1 MTPSCQF
8 RAKLSCLAL
17 GTGFAMSISGN
28 NPEQP
33 FNLTDMTK
41 KLKKADIIAA
51 VEKFGK
57 YGTLYAPSVSNDWNA
72 EIKSVYYNKQNGS
85 LWFGVYVQGG
95 NTDTDTSVSYED
107 FVSDGVYRGVTE
119 NHGFRYTLTKE
130 QRDEFMKGLAET
142 IKKLWDYENNTPK
155 DVKELE
161 ARKREVGGYKFIN
174 PAVDKLYDRLNL
186 RHSNYMYKPC
196 RKYDL
201 YKASE
206 RGLYKYINEH
216 LDEIARMTD
225 DEVHALYWEV
235 IWNEYQSMA

>member
-1 MTPSCQF
+1 
-8 RAKLSCLAL
+8 
-17 GTGFAMSISGN
+17 
-28 NPEQP
+28 
-33 FNLTDMTK
+33 MTK
-41 KLKKADIIAA
+41 ELKKADIISA

-57 YGTLYAPSVSNDWNA
+57 YDTLYAPSVSNDWNA
-72 EIKSVYYNKQNGS
+72 EIKSVYYNKQSGS
-85 LWFGVYVQGG
+85 LWFGVYVQGDS
-95 NTDTDTSVSYED
+95 TDTDTSVSYED

-119 NHGFRYTLTKE
+119 SHGFRYTLTKE

-155 DVKELE
+155 SVQEFE
-161 ARKREVGGYKFIN
+161 ARKREVGGYKFVN

-201 YKASE
+201 YNASKKA
-206 RGLYKYINEH
+206 LYKYINEH

-225 DEVHALYWEV
+225 DEVHALYWDV

>member
-1 MTPSCQF
+1 
-8 RAKLSCLAL
+8 
-17 GTGFAMSISGN
+17 
-28 NPEQP
+28 
-33 FNLTDMTK
+33 MTK
-41 KLKKADIIAA
+41 KLKKSDIISA

-107 FVSDGVYRGVTE
+107 FMSEGVYSGVTE

-155 DVKELE
+155 NVQEFE

-201 YKASE
+201 YKASKK
-206 RGLYKYINEH
+206 GLYNYINGH

>member
-1 MTPSCQF
+1 MV
-8 RAKLSCLAL
+8 
-17 GTGFAMSISGN
+17 
-28 NPEQP
+28 
-33 FNLTDMTK
+33 MTK
-41 KLKKADIIAA
+41 KLKMADIIAA
-51 VEKFGK
+51 VEKFGQ
-57 YGTLYAPSVSNDWNA
+57 YGTLRCPSVSNHWNA
-72 EIKSVYYNKQNGS
+72 EIKSVHYIKHSDS
-85 LWFGVYVQGG
+85 LWFGVYVQGD

-119 NHGFRYTLTKE
+119 NYGFKFTLTKE

-155 DVKELE
+155 DVKAFEE
-161 ARKREVGGYKFIN
+161 RKREVGGYKFVN

-186 RHSNYMYKPC
+186 KYSNYMYKPC

-201 YKASE
+201 YKASK
-206 RGLYKYINEH
+206 RGLYNYINEH

-235 IWNEYQSMA
+235 IWNEYKSMA